1 MADRKNKTNKCK
13 YPPKK
18 SIDSNNVGNKT
29 LSKEVRNKKLDFKKD
44 KRVFGNITIHDIS
57 IGSGPSWKE
66 TTQSGLR
73 RIQTSE
79 WSYKCTEQTQEK
91 RIQTRKTR
99 TKVVFNNISGRTNVQ
114 NKLKTD
120 TRSTN

>member
-66 TTQSGLR
+66 TTQSG
-73 RIQTSE
+73 ISKSAGKETNT
-79 WSYKCTEQTQEK
+79 KANGNKINFVIKAK
-91 RIQTRKTR
+91 RNENTT
-99 TKVVFNNISGRTNVQ
+99 G
-114 NKLKTD
+114 
-120 TRSTN
+120 